1 MSESPPGVVV
11 GVDIGGTKV
20 LAGVV
25 DDAGRVVRTALRTT
39 PGRRV
44 VTSRVEDALV
54 EAIVEAAGGQPLAGV
69 GVAAAGFVDSAGER
83 VMFAPHLPWQGEP
96 LKDLLEERLGCPV
109 GLDNDAN
116 CAARAEARYGAA
128 RGAASA
134 LMVTMGTGIGGA
146 VLLEGRVVRGANGMA
161 GEFGHMQVVPD
172 GQPCECG
179 RRGCW
184 EQYSSGNALVRN
196 ARALMSEQPSVLGDM
211 TEGNLDRVTG
221 PMVTSAAEQGDLV
234 AHRAFALVG
243 DWLGVGVAN
252 LVAALDPEVVVIG
265 GGVSAAGDRLLDPA
279 RDALRRTL
287 VGVGHRTGPRPARRR
302 ARPTGR
308 DDRGRAAGRVRST
321 ASVVG
326 HQLERE
332 LLQEQPD
339 VGHDAASLTG
349 AAVGEPGDGGRVDVD
364 ADERHRRRKDAGR
377 GDGVEL
383 GRHHQAVAEV
393 ADLVAHGAL
402 ALDDVGVD
410 LGERARRRGRTRRGR
425 SASPR

>member
-1 MSESPPGVVV
+1 MNVPRPGVDV

-25 DDAGRVVRTALRTT
+25 DGEGRVARTALRTT

-54 EAIVEAAGGQPLAGV
+54 EAIVEAAGGEPIAGV

-96 LKDLLEERLGCPV
+96 LKQLLEERLGCPV

-128 RGAASA
+128 RGAVSA

-172 GQPCECG
+172 GQACECG

-196 ARALMSEQPSVLGDM
+196 ARSLMSEQPSVLSDM
-211 TEGNLDRVTG
+211 TDGNPDRVTG
-221 PMVTSAAEQGDLV
+221 PMVTSAAEEGDLV
-234 AHRAFALVG
+234 ARRAFASVG

-265 GGVSAAGDRLLDPA
+265 GGVSAAGDKLLEPA
-279 RDALRRTL
+279 RDALRRTV
-287 VGVGHRTGPRPARRR
+287 VGAGHRVVPALVAAELGPQ
-302 ARPTGR
+302 
-308 DDRGRAAGRVRST
+308 AGMV
-321 ASVVG
+321 
-326 HQLERE
+326 
-332 LLQEQPD
+332 
-339 VGHDAASLTG
+339 G
-349 AAVGEPGDGGRVDVD
+349 AA
-364 ADERHRRRKDAGR
+364 
-377 GDGVEL
+377 L
-383 GRHHQAVAEV
+383 LVAE
-393 ADLVAHGAL
+393 DQP
-402 ALDDVGVD
+402 
-410 LGERARRRGRTRRGR
+410 RR
-425 SASPR
+425 

>member
-1 MSESPPGVVV
+1 
-11 GVDIGGTKV
+11 
-20 LAGVV
+20 
-25 DDAGRVVRTALRTT
+25 
-39 PGRRV
+39 
-44 VTSRVEDALV
+44 
-54 EAIVEAAGGQPLAGV
+54 
-69 GVAAAGFVDSAGER
+69 
-83 VMFAPHLPWQGEP
+83 MFAPHLPWQGEP

-221 PMVTSAAEQGDLV
+221 PMVTSAAEEGDLV

-279 RDALRRTL
+279 RDALSRAL
-287 VGVGHRTGPRPARRR
+287 VGVGHRTVPDLLAAELGPQ
-302 ARPTGR
+302 
-308 DDRGRAAGRVRST
+308 AGMI
-321 ASVVG
+321 
-326 HQLERE
+326 
-332 LLQEQPD
+332 
-339 VGHDAASLTG
+339 G
-349 AAVGEPGDGGRVDVD
+349 AA
-364 ADERHRRRKDAGR
+364 
-377 GDGVEL
+377 L
-383 GRHHQAVAEV
+383 
-393 ADLVAHGAL
+393 LV
-402 ALDDVGVD
+402 
-410 LGERARRRGRTRRGR
+410 
-425 SASPR
+425 S